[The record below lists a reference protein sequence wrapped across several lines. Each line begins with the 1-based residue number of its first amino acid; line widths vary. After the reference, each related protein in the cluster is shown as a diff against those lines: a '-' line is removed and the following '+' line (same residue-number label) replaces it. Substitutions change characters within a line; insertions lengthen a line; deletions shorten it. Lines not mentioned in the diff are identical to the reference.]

1 MRAAVK
7 RLRVQARVRR
17 GAETELRLDTGDVVS
32 VRPFAPVG
40 EGDHVLL
47 SKGGRDVKLVLQ
59 DGDQTLELSKPWS
72 RAYTIQLGHEV
83 LDVTIKEVE
92 TETELAELNTLKQFH
107 YRGERTAG
115 RAVPLIAVTSHRL
128 LPRVIGFI
136 EITSALL
143 VNSARRKILDRPFS
157 DPASNVRWQR
167 WDMATAKKHTKR
179 LARISRCVIFPEL
192 RGLGIASKLAEAA
205 TDYTRTRWQYGGSR
219 AVFLEITAD
228 MLRYSPFV
236 VSAGF
241 VYVGDTEGNED
252 RMLRDMRYLLK
263 RTLASGI
270 ADDFPQG
277 GGGIMS
283 LQRSYATMLLDV
295 MERRRIGLEKL
306 LNTLRRN
313 PDSLSDDEWIAL
325 HRVFRRPKP
334 TYMYGLTEAAKRHLQ
349 ALSPMTRPTSN
360 ITTWVRP
367 LSTMTGSA
375 VINVSSMTLV
385 SSVAPSATPRSRKV
399 AEAFGIVAKRV
410 DTTLVRELSLEVQ
423 AGEVVLLTGP
433 SGTGKSVLLRAIHA
447 GLTGATILP
456 EGVSVTS
463 GDVHGSARAVW
474 VSQCDLS
481 KAPVDLLERIS
492 LEEAL
497 SLLGVAGLA
506 ETSLFVRPAATLSDG
521 QRYRL
526 AIACALAE
534 KPEVLL
540 IDAFCEPLDDL
551 SAAAVCKGLRALS
564 QRAKL
569 AVVVATASPD
579 RLLPALAPDTVVQLL
594 PGRSVRIHK
603 RLEADETRDEDK
615 EGSDIIKV

>member
-1 MRAAVK
+1 MRG
-7 RLRVQARVRR
+7 LRVQARVRR
-17 GAETELRLDTGDVVS
+17 GAETELRLETGDVIS

-40 EGDHVLL
+40 EGDHVLV

-72 RAYTIQLGHEV
+72 RAYSIELGHEV

-92 TETELAELNTLKQFH
+92 TDAELAELNTLKQFH
-107 YRGERTAG
+107 YRGEKTAG

-157 DPASNVRWQR
+157 DSISNVRWQR

-179 LARISRCVIFPEL
+179 LARISRCVVFPEL

-205 TDYTRTRWQYGGSR
+205 TDYARSRWQYGGSK

-283 LQRSYATMLLDV
+283 LQRSYATMLLGV

-334 TYMYGLTEAAKRHLQ
+334 TYMYGLTEAAKRHLH
-349 ALSPMTRPTSN
+349 ALSPMTRPTSH

-367 LSTMTGSA
+367 MSTLAGGA
-375 VINVSSMTLV
+375 VIRISNLTVV
-385 SSVAPSATPRSRKV
+385 SSVVPSATPRSRKV
-399 AEAFGIVAKRV
+399 AEAFGIVAKKV
-410 DTTLVRELSLEVQ
+410 DTTLIRELTLQIHS
-423 AGEVVLLTGP
+423 GEVVLVTGP

-447 GLTGATILP
+447 GLTGAETLP
-456 EGVSVTS
+456 AGVTATA
-463 GDVHGSARAVW
+463 GDVRGSARAVW
-474 VSQCDLS
+474 VSQCDLAR
-481 KAPVDLLERIS
+481 APVDLLEQLN

-506 ETSLFVRPAATLSDG
+506 ESSLFVRPAATMSDG

-526 AIACALAE
+526 SIGCALAE
-534 KPEVLL
+534 KPDVLL

-564 QRAKL
+564 RRSGL

-579 RLLPALAPDTVVQLL
+579 RLLPALMPDTVAQLL
-594 PGRSVRIHK
+594 PGRSVKIHK
-603 RLEADETRDEDK
+603 RFEADETRDEDK
-615 EGSDIIKV
+615 EGLDIVKA